1 MRRKHI
7 YLLAAV
13 CLTALLALSAQASA
27 KSIKGTVVHRNSHAG
42 SFVVAG
48 RHGSLS
54 AIHTSNS
61 PREGSVVAV
70 SARRLSNGTFAARRI
85 RSHGK
90 RRHARVTGRVTW
102 VGSNGFTVS
111 ARGASILVHGSDNQP
126 GVGDHVNVG
135 VTVDD
140 QGDLQ
145 EDDVKQL
152 GGQQGNM
159 RLEGSVQSIDSGAG
173 TITVTADD
181 DDQSGAS
188 VVVHVPDTTQ
198 FTVGQEVE
206 LLVSGPASDGSFT
219 LVGAD
224 DDGQDVG
231 DDNGGDN
238 NNQGGDHH
246 GGGDNNSGPDNGGDG
261 SGHQGQGD

>member
-1 MRRKHI
+1 MRRNHI
-7 YLLAAV
+7 YLLAALS
-13 CLTALLALSAQASA
+13 LTALLALSAQASA
-27 KSIKGTVVHRNSHAG
+27 KTIKGTVVHRNSHAG

-54 AIHTSNS
+54 AIHTSKR

-85 RSHGK
+85 KSHGK
-90 RRHARVTGRVTW
+90 RRHARVTGSVTW

-111 ARGASILVHGSDNQP
+111 ARGASILVNGSDNHP
-126 GVGDHVNVG
+126 EVGDHVNVG

-145 EDDVKQL
+145 GDDVKQL

-181 DDQSGAS
+181 DDQSGATI
-188 VVVHVPDTTQ
+188 VVHVPDTTQ

-219 LVGAD
+219 LVAAD

-231 DDNGGDN
+231 GDNGGDH
-238 NNQGGDHH
+238 QGGGDHH
-246 GGGDNNSGPDNGGDG
+246 GGGDNSGPDNGGDG

>member
-1 MRRKHI
+1 MRRNHI
-7 YLLAAV
+7 YVLAAV
-13 CLTALLALSAQASA
+13 SLTALLGLSAQASA
-27 KSIKGTVVHRNSHAG
+27 KTIKGTVVHRNSHAG

-70 SARRLSNGTFAARRI
+70 SARKLSNGTFAARRI
-85 RSHGK
+85 KSHGR
-90 RRHARVTGRVTW
+90 RRHAHVTGRVTW

-126 GVGDHVNVG
+126 EVGDHVNVG

-219 LVGAD
+219 LVAAD

-231 DDNGGDN
+231 DDH
-238 NNQGGDHH
+238 GGDHH
-246 GGGDNNSGPDNGGDG
+246 GGGGDNGGGENNSGPGNGGDG
-261 SGHQGQGD
+261 SDHQGQDD